1 MGSVCARAAG
11 GERRTL
17 PPAVRVGRRTEDDFV
32 PDKDVPLLNN
42 NRGNNNNNN
51 RRRGRGN
58 NNSGGGGAGGNRPQG
73 GGQQL
78 NRIDSRARGNAP
90 QMLEKFRK
98 LASDAHLNG
107 DRVQAESY
115 LQYADHYFRVI
126 ADTRVRQDEQR
137 ARPQGERWQESPEQD
152 DDGLDFSNDS
162 DFPAFDRPLVNRP
175 EGRRDEARREEPRR
189 DEAREPRE
197 QAREQPREPREQPR
211 EQQREPRRDRPEYDQ
226 SRREPLNRAAA
237 APAASAFEA
246 RQGDEGEPVDN
257 DAGGNPFVPEARGN
271 RGLRPR
277 GGNRFRRDEE
287 AREGQAPE
295 NQALENQAPE
305 SQANA
310 RPAND
315 AGTSRYTRSAPR
327 EGGLDPSMLPP
338 ALGARPSDRND
349 SGNGADRAAPQQA
362 VAAPADAAEAAPA
375 PRRRGRPRKNPL
387 PVVDGPVVDGPVA
400 DGSTEGLNG

>member
-1 MGSVCARAAG
+1 
-11 GERRTL
+11 
-17 PPAVRVGRRTEDDFV
+17 V
-32 PDKDVPLLNN
+32 PNKDVPLLNN
-42 NRGNNNNNN
+42 NRGNNNN

-58 NNSGGGGAGGNRPQG
+58 NSSGGGNRPQG

-107 DRVQAESY
+107 DRVQAEYY
-115 LQYADHYFRVI
+115 LQFADHYFRVI
-126 ADTRVRQDEQR
+126 ADTRVRQEEQR

-152 DDGLDFSNDS
+152 DDGLDFSNDA

-175 EGRRDEARREEPRR
+175 EERREEPRR
-189 DEAREPRE
+189 DESRRED
-197 QAREQPREPREQPR
+197 AREQPREQRDNRGDRDNRPEREPRDNR
-211 EQQREPRRDRPEYDQ
+211 DQREPRRDRPEYDQ

-237 APAASAFEA
+237 APAAGPFEV
-246 RQGDEGEPVDN
+246 RQGDEGEPIDK
-257 DAGGNPFVPEARGN
+257 DAGANPFVPEARGN

-287 AREGQAPE
+287 AREGQSPANQSPANQSPANQSSA
-295 NQALENQAPE
+295 NQAG
-305 SQANA
+305 
-310 RPAND
+310 D
-315 AGTSRYTRSAPR
+315 AVASDKPRNVPR

-338 ALGARPSDRND
+338 ALGPRL
-349 SGNGADRAAPQQA
+349 DRADADDGLSGASQP
-362 VAAPADAAEAAPA
+362 AAASSDATEAAPA

-387 PVVDGPVVDGPVA
+387 PVADGAETSTEVVDG
-400 DGSTEGLNG
+400 

>member
-1 MGSVCARAAG
+1 M
-11 GERRTL
+11 
-17 PPAVRVGRRTEDDFV
+17 
-32 PDKDVPLLNN
+32 NN
-42 NRGNNNNNN
+42 NRGNNNNN
-51 RRRGRGN
+51 RRRGRGS
-58 NNSGGGGAGGNRPQG
+58 NNSGGGGGAGGNRPQG

-175 EGRRDEARREEPRR
+175 EARRDEARREEPRR

-197 QAREQPREPREQPR
+197 QAREQRDNRPEREPRDSRAE
-211 EQQREPRRDRPEYDQ
+211 REPRRDRPEYDQ

-237 APAASAFEA
+237 APAANAFEV
-246 RQGDEGEPVDN
+246 RQGDEGEPIDK

-287 AREGQAPE
+287 AREGQTPDS
-295 NQALENQAPE
+295 QAPE

-310 RPAND
+310 GHAND
-315 AGTSRYTRSAPR
+315 AGATGYTRPVPR

-338 ALGARPSDRND
+338 AFGARQPDRSESGD
-349 SGNGADRAAPQQA
+349 SGNGADRAAPQQ
-362 VAAPADAAEAAPA
+362 VVDGPADTSEAAPA

-387 PVVDGPVVDGPVA
+387 PVVDGPVAGGPVA
-400 DGSTEGLNG
+400 DGSTEVLNG

>member
-1 MGSVCARAAG
+1 M
-11 GERRTL
+11 
-17 PPAVRVGRRTEDDFV
+17 
-32 PDKDVPLLNN
+32 NN
-42 NRGNNNNNN
+42 NRGNNNNN

-58 NNSGGGGAGGNRPQG
+58 NNTGGGGGNRPQG
-73 GGQQL
+73 GGQQV

-126 ADTRVRQDEQR
+126 ADTRVRQEEQR
-137 ARPQGERWQESPEQD
+137 TRQPGERWQETPDQD
-152 DDGLDFSNDS
+152 EDGLDFSNDS

-175 EGRRDEARREEPRR
+175 ETRPEARREEPRR
-189 DEAREPRE
+189 DE
-197 QAREQPREPREQPR
+197 AREQPREPREQPR
-211 EQQREPRRDRPEYDQ
+211 EQRDNRPEREPRRDRPEYDQ

-237 APAASAFEA
+237 TPAASAFEV
-246 RQGDEGEPVDN
+246 RQGDEGEPIDK
-257 DAGGNPFVPEARGN
+257 DGGANPFVPEARGN

-287 AREGQAPE
+287 ARDGEAAATGASE
-295 NQALENQAPE
+295 T
-305 SQANA
+305 A
-310 RPAND
+310 RP
-315 AGTSRYTRSAPR
+315 APR

-338 ALGARPSDRND
+338 ALGPRIADRDDSDD
-349 SGNGADRAAPQQA
+349 GADRAMAQQA
-362 VAAPADAAEAAPA
+362 AEPTLDATDAAPA

-387 PVVDGPVVDGPVA
+387 PVA
-400 DGSTEGLNG
+400 DSSIEVLNG

>member
-1 MGSVCARAAG
+1 M
-11 GERRTL
+11 
-17 PPAVRVGRRTEDDFV
+17 
-32 PDKDVPLLNN
+32 NN
-42 NRGNNNNNN
+42 NRGNNNNN

-58 NNSGGGGAGGNRPQG
+58 NNNNTGGGNRPQG

-126 ADTRVRQDEQR
+126 ADTRVRQEEQR
-137 ARPQGERWQESPEQD
+137 TRQPGERWQETPEQD
-152 DDGLDFSNDS
+152 DDGLDFSNDA

-175 EGRRDEARREEPRR
+175 EARREEPRR
-189 DEAREPRE
+189 EEPRREEPRREEGREQPRENREPRE
-197 QAREQPREPREQPR
+197 QRDNRGDRDNRPEREPRENREPREPRDNRAE
-211 EQQREPRRDRPEYDQ
+211 REPRRDRPEYDQ

-237 APAASAFEA
+237 TPAASAITPAASAITPAASAFEV
-246 RQGDEGEPVDN
+246 RQGDEGEPIDK
-257 DAGGNPFVPEARGN
+257 DAGANPFVPEARGN

-287 AREGQAPE
+287 ARDGQ
-295 NQALENQAPE
+295 
-305 SQANA
+305 SNA
-310 RPAND
+310 ASASDTPRI
-315 AGTSRYTRSAPR
+315 APR

-338 ALGARPSDRND
+338 ALGPRLDRDN
-349 SGNGADRAAPQQA
+349 ADEGEVRAAPQP
-362 VAAPADAAEAAPA
+362 AAEPSAEAGEAAPA

-387 PVVDGPVVDGPVA
+387 PVADGAESSTEVVDG
-400 DGSTEGLNG
+400 